1 MPWPDVADELVRF
14 EDYLAFAPLWR
25 DQIANVR
32 IHETTRERPVDRFQQ
47 ERSLLRALPT
57 IPFDT
62 DEIVPAV
69 VSPHARVEFDAQPL
83 LGAAAPWHAGPS
95 RFAPTVDEVRIL
107 HQGQVVAQHIRCYQR
122 RQLIVLPDHRLAAL
136 TLCAGDRGA
145 PRWNR
150 RLMPWAPR
158 HASSTS
164 ASERQPVKTGVHL
177 RRLLGLARVYGSAE
191 VLSAHRQGPGTGGP
205 RRRLRREPSAG
216 GTPAPAASHAHSAD
230 SQAAR
235 TDRRHRTGA
244 GRSRLFTTVSV
255 TPPTRTL
262 MARRDDNLQARL
274 DRDLA
279 ELKLLEIAKSY
290 REVLDEAARKGSSF
304 LEVLAILIGLE
315 QAAREQRALER
326 RLREARLPKQKTLAE
341 YDFKFPKRIPKAAIV
356 RLFDCDFI
364 EQHGCAVLIGPTGTG
379 KSHLLTALGYTA
391 VERGH
396 SVRHTRVVDMI
407 NHLTAA
413 QLNGSL
419 GKTLRSYVRPSLL
432 LLDELGYLPIDKRG
446 ADLLFQVVAARYEV
460 GSIVITTNRPF
471 REWGKLFDVDNTL
484 ATALIDR
491 LMHHGEGI
499 VIQGDSYRMKDKDPD
514 STDE

>member
-1 MPWPDVADELVRF
+1 
-14 EDYLAFAPLWR
+14 
-25 DQIANVR
+25 
-32 IHETTRERPVDRFQQ
+32 
-47 ERSLLRALPT
+47 
-57 IPFDT
+57 
-62 DEIVPAV
+62 
-69 VSPHARVEFDAQPL
+69 
-83 LGAAAPWHAGPS
+83 
-95 RFAPTVDEVRIL
+95 
-107 HQGQVVAQHIRCYQR
+107 
-122 RQLIVLPDHRLAAL
+122 
-136 TLCAGDRGA
+136 
-145 PRWNR
+145 
-150 RLMPWAPR
+150 
-158 HASSTS
+158 
-164 ASERQPVKTGVHL
+164 
-177 RRLLGLARVYGSAE
+177 
-191 VLSAHRQGPGTGGP
+191 
-205 RRRLRREPSAG
+205 
-216 GTPAPAASHAHSAD
+216 
-230 SQAAR
+230 
-235 TDRRHRTGA
+235 
-244 GRSRLFTTVSV
+244 
-255 TPPTRTL
+255 

-279 ELKLLEIAKSY
+279 ELKLLVIAKNY

-304 LEVLAILIGLE
+304 LEVLALLIGME

-326 RLREARLPKQKTLAE
+326 RMREARLPKPKTLAE
-341 YDFKFPKRIPKAAIV
+341 YDFKFPKRIPKAAIL

-364 EQHGCAVLIGPTGTG
+364 QQYGCAVLIGPTGTG

-391 VERGH
+391 AERGY

-413 QLNGSL
+413 QMNGSL

-491 LMHHGEGI
+491 LMHHGEAI
-499 VIQGDSYRMKDKDPD
+499 VIQGDSFRMKDKAPD

>member
-1 MPWPDVADELVRF
+1 
-14 EDYLAFAPLWR
+14 
-25 DQIANVR
+25 
-32 IHETTRERPVDRFQQ
+32 
-47 ERSLLRALPT
+47 
-57 IPFDT
+57 
-62 DEIVPAV
+62 
-69 VSPHARVEFDAQPL
+69 
-83 LGAAAPWHAGPS
+83 
-95 RFAPTVDEVRIL
+95 
-107 HQGQVVAQHIRCYQR
+107 
-122 RQLIVLPDHRLAAL
+122 
-136 TLCAGDRGA
+136 
-145 PRWNR
+145 
-150 RLMPWAPR
+150 
-158 HASSTS
+158 
-164 ASERQPVKTGVHL
+164 
-177 RRLLGLARVYGSAE
+177 
-191 VLSAHRQGPGTGGP
+191 
-205 RRRLRREPSAG
+205 
-216 GTPAPAASHAHSAD
+216 
-230 SQAAR
+230 
-235 TDRRHRTGA
+235 
-244 GRSRLFTTVSV
+244 
-255 TPPTRTL
+255 

-279 ELKLLEIAKSY
+279 DLKLPEIAKSY

-326 RLREARLPKQKTLAE
+326 RLREARLPKPKTLAE
-341 YDFKFPKRIPKAAIV
+341 YDFQFPKRIPKSAIV

-364 EQHGCAVLIGPTGTG
+364 ERHGCAVLIGPTGTG

-419 GKTLRSYVRPSLL
+419 GKTLRTYVRPSLL

-446 ADLLFQVVAARYEV
+446 SDLLFQVVAARYEL

-499 VIQGDSYRMKDKDPD
+499 VIQGDSYRMRDKGPD